1 MKGFYTHHNKEKTGT
16 RSLKQREMSR
26 GVKTGMCSVS
36 TAEETIFVIKMNG
49 NTKER
54 KNLSSKWLFIKE
66 DMQET
71 S

>member
-1 MKGFYTHHNKEKTGT
+1 MTPWT
-16 RSLKQREMSR
+16 KQREMSR

-36 TAEETIFVIKMNG
+36 TAAETIFIKMNG